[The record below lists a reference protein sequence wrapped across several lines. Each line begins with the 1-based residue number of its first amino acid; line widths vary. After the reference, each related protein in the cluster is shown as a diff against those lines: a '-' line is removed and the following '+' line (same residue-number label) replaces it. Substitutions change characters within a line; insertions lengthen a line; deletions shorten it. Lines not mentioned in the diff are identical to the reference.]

1 MLAIA
6 LVLSD
11 LTLVTAV
18 FNKQTES
25 LGLINTDDC
34 GLEVNI
40 VVAGVD
46 GLGARVVPTEGAV
59 DLWYVWLLSH

>member
-1 MLAIA
+1 MLAMT

-25 LGLINTDDC
+25 LGLNNTDDC
-34 GLEVNI
+34 GLEVK
-40 VVAGVD
+40 VVVTGVD
-46 GLGARVVPTEGAV
+46 GLEARVV
-59 DLWYVWLLSH
+59 